1 MAIPNNTS
9 TRPGPPA
16 CATTRP
22 ASLVDASDHPGEVCP
37 YTVYTRDADD
47 VAAWDASGPALNFS
61 LRLNSMYGVL
71 I

>member
-1 MAIPNNTS
+1 MAIPSNTS
-9 TRPGPPA
+9 TRPE
-16 CATTRP
+16 P
-22 ASLVDASDHPGEVCP
+22 ASCSTARTVTLSDQFDRVAGVCP

-47 VAAWDASGPALNFS
+47 VTAWNANGPSMNFA

>member
-1 MAIPNNTS
+1 MALPNNTS

-16 CATTRP
+16 CATSRP
-22 ASLVDASDHPGEVCP
+22 VTLVDGSDRPGEVCP

-47 VAAWDASGPALNFS
+47 VAAFDTAGPTLNFS
-61 LRLNSMYGVL
+61 LRLNSMYAVV

>member
-1 MAIPNNTS
+1 MAIPNNGS

-16 CATTRP
+16 CSSVRP
-22 ASLVDASDHPGEVCP
+22 VTLADASDHPAEVCP

-47 VAAWDASGPALNFS
+47 VAVWDASGPSLNFS

>member
-1 MAIPNNTS
+1 MAIPSNTS

-16 CATTRP
+16 CATSRP
-22 ASLVDASDHPGEVCP
+22 ASLTDASDHPGEVCP

-47 VAAWDASGPALNFS
+47 VAVFAVDGPSLDFS
-61 LRLNSMYGVL
+61 LRFNSMYAVV